1 MNVIIHRFAFIVA
14 LALLPVRGF
23 GLADMLSTDRQRTL
37 TTVDLLC
44 QGFNEATA
52 VATFPG
58 LTLGNLEELVRGNT
72 VYGWRR
78 RLDFVDGA
86 HASIERI
93 APEGQLRR
101 LSVEYS
107 DPQSRPLLLVLA
119 TPDCVITTARSIE
132 YDGEHATFLNQLDEQ
147 LNQRAESIP
156 MNPPIPKGEDAQG
169 TTVAVID
176 SGINYLLPAIA
187 HRLARDAEGQ
197 PLGFDFWDMDAYPFD
212 SHPVRSVFFPQRHG
226 TRTASIIVRE
236 APDTRLVPYRYP
248 RPDMT
253 RMRELIA
260 HAANAEVRIV
270 NVSLGSNKREQ
281 WTTFEQIAGQH
292 DNMLF
297 LVSAGNNGRN
307 IDSQP
312 IYPASLNLDNMLTV
326 TSSDEDG
333 YPAAGSNWGPGS
345 VDLLVPGEHIPAIGF
360 AGTPLDVSGSSY
372 AVARVTAL
380 ASRILLNSP
389 HLSVS
394 ALRETILSMAQSA
407 PGSFVSGGWIS
418 EPADLARE
426 RDAQSLQVSATTDWQ
441 HDTSGSDRFQPTL
454 VMINDSGWDGNEIL
468 QLVQRSADIIRQCD
482 IDLLPAKMLEVSAPD
497 GVRDFSRSNAKLL
510 TDKVGS
516 QGPRVFFG
524 RDTLD
529 RPAFEAV
536 TFGTANSNS
545 NPALRFT
552 VWITAATRDPHI
564 ALAHELAHV
573 LLDDGSHTPSPG
585 NLMHSDTSSGSVE
598 LSAKQC
604 TKMRHMAGLN
614 GLLD

>member
-1 MNVIIHRFAFIVA
+1 
-14 LALLPVRGF
+14 
-23 GLADMLSTDRQRTL
+23 
-37 TTVDLLC
+37 
-44 QGFNEATA
+44 
-52 VATFPG
+52 
-58 LTLGNLEELVRGNT
+58 
-72 VYGWRR
+72 
-78 RLDFVDGA
+78 
-86 HASIERI
+86 
-93 APEGQLRR
+93 
-101 LSVEYS
+101 
-107 DPQSRPLLLVLA
+107 
-119 TPDCVITTARSIE
+119 
-132 YDGEHATFLNQLDEQ
+132 
-147 LNQRAESIP
+147 
-156 MNPPIPKGEDAQG
+156 
-169 TTVAVID
+169 
-176 SGINYLLPAIA
+176 
-187 HRLARDAEGQ
+187 
-197 PLGFDFWDMDAYPFD
+197 
-212 SHPVRSVFFPQRHG
+212 
-226 TRTASIIVRE
+226 
-236 APDTRLVPYRYP
+236 
-248 RPDMT
+248 
-253 RMRELIA
+253 
-260 HAANAEVRIV
+260 
-270 NVSLGSNKREQ
+270 
-281 WTTFEQIAGQH
+281 
-292 DNMLF
+292 MLF
-297 LVSAGNNGRN
+297 LVSAGNSGRD

-312 IYPASLNLDNMLTV
+312 GYPASLNLDNMLTV

-380 ASRILLNSP
+380 ASRILLISP

-394 ALRETILSMAQSA
+394 ALRKTILSMAQPA

-468 QLVQRSADIIRQCD
+468 QLVQRSADIIRQCG

-510 TDKVGS
+510 TEKFGS
-516 QGPRVFFG
+516 QGPRVFFV

-536 TFGTANSNS
+536 TFGTANSKS
-545 NPALRFT
+545 HPALRFT
-552 VWITAATRDPHI
+552 VWITAATHDPHI

-573 LLDDGSHTPSPG
+573 LLDDGSHPQSPG
-585 NLMHSDTSSGSVE
+585 NLMRSDTSSDNVE

-604 TKMRHMAGLN
+604 TRMRHMARLN

>member
-1 MNVIIHRFAFIVA
+1 MIIHRFVVIA
-14 LALLPVRGF
+14 ALLLLSVHGF
-23 GLADMLSTDRQRTL
+23 GSADMLSTDRQRTL
-37 TTVDLLC
+37 ATLDLLC
-44 QGFNEATA
+44 QGFNETAA
-52 VATFPG
+52 VAAFPG
-58 LTLGNLEELVRGNT
+58 LTLGNPEELVRGNT

-107 DPQSRPLLLVLA
+107 DPWSRPLLLVLA
-119 TPDCVITTARSIE
+119 ASDCVITTARGIE
-132 YDGEHATFLNQLDEQ
+132 YDGEHATFLNQLDGQ
-147 LNQRAESIP
+147 LNQRIESIP
-156 MNPPIPKGEDAQG
+156 MNPPIPKGKDAQG

-176 SGINYLLPAIA
+176 SGVNYLLPAIA
-187 HRLARDAEGQ
+187 HHLARDPLGQ
-197 PLGFDFWDMDAYPFD
+197 PLGFDFWDMDARPFD

-260 HAANAEVRIV
+260 HAANAGVRIV
-270 NVSLGSNKREQ
+270 NVSLGSNKPEQ

-292 DNMLF
+292 DNILF
-297 LVSAGNNGRN
+297 VVSAGNNGRD

-312 IYPASLNLDNMLTV
+312 VYPASLNLDNMLTV

-380 ASRILLNSP
+380 ASRILLDSP
-389 HLSVS
+389 HLSAS
-394 ALRETILSMAQSA
+394 ALRKTILSMAQPA

-418 EPADLARE
+418 EPAGLARE
-426 RDAQSLQVSATTDWQ
+426 RDAQSLKVSATTDWQ
-441 HDTSGSDRFQPTL
+441 HDASASARFQPTL

-516 QGPRVFFG
+516 QGPRVFFV

-536 TFGTANSNS
+536 TFGTANSKS

-573 LLDDGSHTPSPG
+573 LLDDGSHTQSPG

-604 TKMRHMAGLN
+604 TKMRHMARLN
-614 GLLD
+614 ELLD

>member
-1 MNVIIHRFAFIVA
+1 MIIHRFVVIA
-14 LALLPVRGF
+14 ALLLLSVHGF
-23 GLADMLSTDRQRTL
+23 GSADMLSTDRQRTL
-37 TTVDLLC
+37 ATLDLLC
-44 QGFNEATA
+44 QGFNETAA
-52 VATFPG
+52 VAAFPG
-58 LTLGNLEELVRGNT
+58 LTLGNPEELVRGNT

-107 DPQSRPLLLVLA
+107 DPWSRPLLLVLA
-119 TPDCVITTARSIE
+119 ASDCVITTARGIE
-132 YDGEHATFLNQLDEQ
+132 YDGEHATFLNQLDGQ
-147 LNQRAESIP
+147 LNQRIESIP
-156 MNPPIPKGEDAQG
+156 MNPPIPKGKDAQG

-176 SGINYLLPAIA
+176 SGVNYLLPAIA
-187 HRLARDAEGQ
+187 HHLARDPLGQ
-197 PLGFDFWDMDAYPFD
+197 PLGFDFWDMDARPFD

-260 HAANAEVRIV
+260 HAANAGVRIV
-270 NVSLGSNKREQ
+270 NVSLGSNKPEQ

-292 DNMLF
+292 DNILF
-297 LVSAGNNGRN
+297 VVSAGNNGRD

-312 IYPASLNLDNMLTV
+312 VYPASLNLDNMLTV

-380 ASRILLNSP
+380 ASRILLDSP
-389 HLSVS
+389 HLSAS
-394 ALRETILSMAQSA
+394 ALRKTILSMAQPA

-426 RDAQSLQVSATTDWQ
+426 RDTQNLQVSATTDWQ
-441 HDTSGSDRFQPTL
+441 HDSSASARFQPTL

-516 QGPRVFFG
+516 QGPRVFFV

-536 TFGTANSNS
+536 TFGTANSKS

-573 LLDDGSHTPSPG
+573 LLDDGSHTQSPG

-604 TKMRHMAGLN
+604 TKMRHMARLN
-614 GLLD
+614 ELLD

>member
-1 MNVIIHRFAFIVA
+1 MNVIIHRFAFIAA
-14 LALLPVRGF
+14 LALLPVHGF

-44 QGFNEATA
+44 QGFNEAAA

-58 LTLGNLEELVRGNT
+58 LTLGNPEELVRGNT

-107 DPQSRPLLLVLA
+107 DPQSRPLLLVLV

-176 SGINYLLPAIA
+176 SGVNYLLPAIA

-197 PLGFDFWDMDAYPFD
+197 PLGFDFWDMDARPFD
-212 SHPVRSVFFPQRHG
+212 SHPVRSVFFPRRHG

-236 APDTRLVPYRYP
+236 APETRLVPYRYP

-312 IYPASLNLDNMLTV
+312 VYPASLNLDNMLTV

-394 ALRETILSMAQSA
+394 ALRETILSMAQPA

-418 EPADLARE
+418 EPTDLARE
-426 RDAQSLQVSATTDWQ
+426 RDAQSLQVSADTDWQ
-441 HDTSGSDRFQPTL
+441 HDTAGSDRFQPTL

-516 QGPRVFFG
+516 QGPRVFFV

-536 TFGTANSNS
+536 TFGTANSKS

-604 TKMRHMAGLN
+604 TKMRHMAQLN

>member
-1 MNVIIHRFAFIVA
+1 
-14 LALLPVRGF
+14 
-23 GLADMLSTDRQRTL
+23 
-37 TTVDLLC
+37 
-44 QGFNEATA
+44 
-52 VATFPG
+52 
-58 LTLGNLEELVRGNT
+58 
-72 VYGWRR
+72 
-78 RLDFVDGA
+78 
-86 HASIERI
+86 
-93 APEGQLRR
+93 
-101 LSVEYS
+101 
-107 DPQSRPLLLVLA
+107 
-119 TPDCVITTARSIE
+119 
-132 YDGEHATFLNQLDEQ
+132 
-147 LNQRAESIP
+147 
-156 MNPPIPKGEDAQG
+156 
-169 TTVAVID
+169 
-176 SGINYLLPAIA
+176 
-187 HRLARDAEGQ
+187 
-197 PLGFDFWDMDAYPFD
+197 
-212 SHPVRSVFFPQRHG
+212 
-226 TRTASIIVRE
+226 
-236 APDTRLVPYRYP
+236 
-248 RPDMT
+248 
-253 RMRELIA
+253 
-260 HAANAEVRIV
+260 
-270 NVSLGSNKREQ
+270 
-281 WTTFEQIAGQH
+281 
-292 DNMLF
+292 MLF
-297 LVSAGNNGRN
+297 LVSAGNSGRD

-312 IYPASLNLDNMLTV
+312 VYPASLNLDNMLTV

-380 ASRILLNSP
+380 ASRILLISP

-394 ALRETILSMAQSA
+394 ALRKTILSMAQPA

-426 RDAQSLQVSATTDWQ
+426 RDAQSLQISATTDWQ
-441 HDTSGSDRFQPTL
+441 HDASGSDRFQPTL

-468 QLVQRSADIIRQCD
+468 QLIQRSADIIRQCG

-497 GVRDFSRSNAKLL
+497 SVRDFSRSNAKLL

-516 QGPRVFFG
+516 QGPRVFFV

-536 TFGTANSNS
+536 TFGTANSKS

-552 VWITAATRDPHI
+552 VLITAATRDPHI

-604 TKMRHMAGLN
+604 TKMRHMARLN

>member
-1 MNVIIHRFAFIVA
+1 
-14 LALLPVRGF
+14 
-23 GLADMLSTDRQRTL
+23 
-37 TTVDLLC
+37 
-44 QGFNEATA
+44 
-52 VATFPG
+52 
-58 LTLGNLEELVRGNT
+58 
-72 VYGWRR
+72 
-78 RLDFVDGA
+78 
-86 HASIERI
+86 
-93 APEGQLRR
+93 
-101 LSVEYS
+101 
-107 DPQSRPLLLVLA
+107 
-119 TPDCVITTARSIE
+119 
-132 YDGEHATFLNQLDEQ
+132 
-147 LNQRAESIP
+147 
-156 MNPPIPKGEDAQG
+156 MNPPIPEGKDAQG

-176 SGINYLLPAIA
+176 SGVNYLLPAIA
-187 HRLARDAEGQ
+187 DRLARDVQGQ
-197 PLGFDFWDMDAYPFD
+197 PLGFDFWDMDARPFD

-253 RMRELIA
+253 RMRELLA
-260 HAANAEVRIV
+260 HAANAGVRIV

-281 WTTFEQIAGQH
+281 WTTFEQIARQH

-297 LVSAGNNGRN
+297 VVSAGNNGRD

-312 IYPASLNLDNMLTV
+312 VYPASLNLDNMLTV
-326 TSSDEDG
+326 TSADEDG
-333 YPAAGSNWGPGS
+333 YPAAGSNWGQGS

-394 ALRETILSMAQSA
+394 ALRKTILSMAQSA

-426 RDAQSLQVSATTDWQ
+426 RDAQSLQISATTDWQ
-441 HDTSGSDRFQPTL
+441 HDTLGSDRFHPTL

-468 QLVQRSADIIRQCD
+468 QLVQRSADIIRQCG
-482 IDLLPAKMLEVSAPD
+482 IDLLPAKMLELSAPD

-510 TDKVGS
+510 IDKVGS
-516 QGPRVFFG
+516 QGPRVFFV

-536 TFGTANSNS
+536 TFGTANSKS

-552 VWITAATRDPHI
+552 VWITAATREPHI

-573 LLDDGSHTPSPG
+573 LLDDGSHTRSPG

-604 TKMRHMAGLN
+604 TKMRHMARLN

>member
-1 MNVIIHRFAFIVA
+1 MIIHRFAFIAA
-14 LALLPVRGF
+14 LLLLPVHGF
-23 GLADMLSTDRQRTL
+23 GSADMLSTDRQRTL
-37 TTVDLLC
+37 ATLDLLC
-44 QGFNEATA
+44 QGFNEAAA
-52 VATFPG
+52 VAAFPG
-58 LTLGNLEELVRGNT
+58 LTLGNPEELVRGNT

-107 DPQSRPLLLVLA
+107 DPWSRPLLLVLA
-119 TPDCVITTARSIE
+119 APDCVITTARGIE
-132 YDGEHATFLNQLDEQ
+132 YDGEHATFLNQLDGQ

-156 MNPPIPKGEDAQG
+156 MNPPIPKGKDAQG

-176 SGINYLLPAIA
+176 SGVNYLLPAIA

-197 PLGFDFWDMDAYPFD
+197 PLGFDFWDMDARPFD

-248 RPDMT
+248 RGDMT

-260 HAANAEVRIV
+260 HAANAGVRIV

-292 DNMLF
+292 DNILF
-297 LVSAGNNGRN
+297 VVSAGNNGRD

-312 IYPASLNLDNMLTV
+312 VYPASLNLDNMLTV

-380 ASRILLNSP
+380 ASRILLDSP

-394 ALRETILSMAQSA
+394 ALRKTILSMAQPA

-426 RDAQSLQVSATTDWQ
+426 RDAQSLKVSATTDWQ
-441 HDTSGSDRFQPTL
+441 HDASASDRFQPTL

-468 QLVQRSADIIRQCD
+468 QLVQRSADIIRQCG
-482 IDLLPAKMLEVSAPD
+482 IDLLPAKMLELSAPN

-516 QGPRVFFG
+516 QGPRVFFV

-536 TFGTANSNS
+536 TFGTANSKS

-573 LLDDGSHTPSPG
+573 LLDDGSHTQSPG

-604 TKMRHMAGLN
+604 TKMRHMARLN
-614 GLLD
+614 ELLD

>member
-1 MNVIIHRFAFIVA
+1 MIIHRFVVIA
-14 LALLPVRGF
+14 ALLLLSVHGF
-23 GLADMLSTDRQRTL
+23 GSADMLSTDRQRTL
-37 TTVDLLC
+37 ATLDLLC
-44 QGFNEATA
+44 QGFNETAA
-52 VATFPG
+52 VAAFPG
-58 LTLGNLEELVRGNT
+58 LTLGNPEELVRGNT

-107 DPQSRPLLLVLA
+107 DPWSRPLLLVLA
-119 TPDCVITTARSIE
+119 ASDCVITTARGIE
-132 YDGEHATFLNQLDEQ
+132 YDGEHATFLNQLDGQ
-147 LNQRAESIP
+147 LNQRIESIP
-156 MNPPIPKGEDAQG
+156 MNPPIPKGKDAQG

-176 SGINYLLPAIA
+176 SGVNYLLPAIA
-187 HRLARDAEGQ
+187 HHLARDPLGQ
-197 PLGFDFWDMDAYPFD
+197 PLGFDFWDMDARPFD

-260 HAANAEVRIV
+260 HAANAGVRIV
-270 NVSLGSNKREQ
+270 NVSLGSNKPEQ

-292 DNMLF
+292 DNILF
-297 LVSAGNNGRN
+297 VVSAGNNGRD

-312 IYPASLNLDNMLTV
+312 VYPASLNLDNMLTV

-380 ASRILLNSP
+380 ASRILLDSP
-389 HLSVS
+389 HLSAS
-394 ALRETILSMAQSA
+394 ALRKTILSMAQPA

-426 RDAQSLQVSATTDWQ
+426 RDAQSLKVSATTDWQ
-441 HDTSGSDRFQPTL
+441 HDASASARFQPTL

-468 QLVQRSADIIRQCD
+468 QLVQRSADIIRQCG

-516 QGPRVFFG
+516 QGPRVFFV

-536 TFGTANSNS
+536 TFGTANSKS

-573 LLDDGSHTPSPG
+573 LLDDGSHTQSPG

-604 TKMRHMAGLN
+604 TKMRHMARLN
-614 GLLD
+614 DLLD